1 MKHITKTGMYLDR
14 HQIVE
19 IYIPSTS
26 KISTAIVLHTTFI
39 PGDDYD
45 TLVYTLYTPGLLFTA
60 ESYKTSY
67 LDDDYSVEPPELI
80 IADVFSPIA
89 FSQEILN
96 TNIPSLDIL
105 LG

>member
-19 IYIPSTS
+19 IYIPSTGQ
-26 KISTAIVLHTTFI
+26 ISTSVVLHSTTI

-45 TLVYTLYTPGLLFTA
+45 TLIYTLYTPGLLFTA
-60 ESYKTSY
+60 KSYKTCY
-67 LDDDYSVEPPELI
+67 LDDDYSVEPPELMI
-80 IADVFSPIA
+80 VNVFSPIA
-89 FSQEILN
+89 FDQEILN

>member
-19 IYIPSTS
+19 IYIPSTGQ
-26 KISTAIVLHTTFI
+26 ISTSVVLHTTTI

-60 ESYKTSY
+60 KSYRTYY
-67 LDDDYSVEPPELI
+67 LDDDYSVEPPELMI
-80 IADVFSPIA
+80 VDVFSPIA
-89 FSQEILN
+89 FDQEILN
-96 TNIPSLDIL
+96 ANIPSLDIL